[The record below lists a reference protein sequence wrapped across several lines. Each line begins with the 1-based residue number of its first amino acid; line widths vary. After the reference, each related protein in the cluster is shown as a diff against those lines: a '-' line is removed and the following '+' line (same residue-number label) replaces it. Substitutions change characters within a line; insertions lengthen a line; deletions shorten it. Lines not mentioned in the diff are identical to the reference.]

1 MPNPVRKLTSLFAPH
16 QRALRAYRGWVERL
30 PLDPHAVLLEQ
41 QNGLT
46 LDGSVYYIL
55 RELLSDARYAGFDVR
70 FVVNEA
76 HAESFPRELASR
88 GLAVP
93 TVVRG
98 TSEYMRALATSTVL
112 VTDNALPPYYVK
124 RPGQILLNTW
134 HGIPLKTL
142 GRSEVLGAIN
152 VGNVQRNLALA
163 DFLLMPNPV
172 MEERFVRDY
181 MLRGLSKGTVVPL
194 GYPRNE
200 AFLGAR
206 GAAGDGC
213 RRYAWLPTFRGVGDQ
228 RGQGASA
235 LVGMLDEFDQLL
247 RDDETL
253 YLKLHLVEQQQVDL
267 GRYRHILPSPTDC
280 ELYDFLATCDAL
292 VTDYSSVLFDFPL
305 GGGKVVLFPY
315 DEETYLA
322 ERGLYDPLDSLPFPQ
337 VRSVEELARELRAP
351 IGYDNEAFVR
361 TCWPSPTEGAAK
373 ALCERL
379 LLDGAPLAGEHP
391 VARAEKPVA
400 LVYSELGGDLEA
412 LRDELLQLSEGCL
425 PLLAFPWGKGRG
437 HERFLYELPAD
448 KVAFV
453 PLKGELLSTLPEK
466 ALVKLGKGAGVFALD
481 RRRAFGDTTFDR
493 VIIHDGSDQRWI
505 GLMRA
510 CE

>member
-46 LDGSVYYIL
+46 LDGSVYCIL
-55 RELLSDARYAGFDVR
+55 RELLSDARYVGFDLR

-88 GLAVP
+88 GLAVR

-124 RPGQILLNTW
+124 RPGQTLLNTW

-181 MLRGLSKGTVVPL
+181 MLRGLSRGTIVPL

-206 GAAGDGC
+206 GAGDGG

-235 LVGMLDEFDQLL
+235 LVAMLDELDQLL

-280 ELYDFLATCDAL
+280 ELYDFLATCDVL

-305 GGGKVVLFPY
+305 GGGRYAWLPTFRGVGDQRGQGASALVAML
-315 DEETYLA
+315 DELDQLLRDDETLYLK
-322 ERGLYDPLDSLPFPQ
+322 L
-337 VRSVEELARELRAP
+337 
-351 IGYDNEAFVR
+351 
-361 TCWPSPTEGAAK
+361 
-373 ALCERL
+373 RL

-437 HERFLYELPAD
+437 RERFLYELPAD